1 VSLKDEVARRAG
13 YICEYCRLP
22 DGFAAYPH
30 QQDHIISEHLGGETT
45 LENLALAC
53 VDCNRYKG
61 PAVAAIDGSGTAQL
75 LFNPRTQSWEEHF
88 RLHGAVI
95 EPISP
100 VGEATVLALKINLD
114 RRVQDRAALQRSGH
128 YPKE

>member
-1 VSLKDEVARRAG
+1 VSLREEVARRAG
-13 YICEYCRLP
+13 YICKYCRLP

-30 QQDHIISEHLGGETT
+30 QQDHIISEHLEGETI

-61 PAVAAIDGSGTAQL
+61 PAVAAIDGSGAAQR
-75 LFNPRTQSWEEHF
+75 LFNPRTQSWKDHF
-88 RLHGAVI
+88 RLRGAVI

-100 VGEATVLALKINLD
+100 IGEATVRALKMNLD
-114 RRVQDRAALQRSGH
+114 RRIQDRAALQRSGC
-128 YPKE
+128 YPKK